1 MGTHQ
6 PLTTAQ
12 VTVLTLLYELEDY
25 LDTKI
30 EDFEWKSIKLDLQT
44 VYEYVDILQYYG
56 YVDSDNVLTLDGKQY
71 LYLLSE
77 YVEKKVENPTVVL
90 NTSFTLI
97 NIEKLG
103 LNIDI
108 LSGTGDVIEGTKKI
122 GKLLIAGIRKLKS
135 KEQ

>member
-1 MGTHQ
+1 MGTNQ
-6 PLTTAQ
+6 ALTTAQ
-12 VTVLTLLYELEDY
+12 VTVLTMLYELEDY

>member
-1 MGTHQ
+1 MDNLTYAYLRIPTKHQ
-6 PLTTAQ
+6 
-12 VTVLTLLYELEDY
+12 
-25 LDTKI
+25 
-30 EDFEWKSIKLDLQT
+30 
-44 VYEYVDILQYYG
+44 DIG
-56 YVDSDNVLTLDGKQY
+56 SDRMLTLDGKQY

-108 LSGTGDVIEGTKKI
+108 LPEINEVFKGVKEFGV
-122 GKLLIAGIRKLKS
+122 LLKNVVRILKS
-135 KEQ
+135 TKQ